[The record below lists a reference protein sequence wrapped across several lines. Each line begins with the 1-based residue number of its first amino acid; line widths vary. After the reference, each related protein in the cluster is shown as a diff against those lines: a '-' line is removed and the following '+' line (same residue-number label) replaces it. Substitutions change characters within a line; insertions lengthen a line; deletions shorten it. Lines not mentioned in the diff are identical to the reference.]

1 SRARNQ
7 EVEVTISTR
16 CWRAVAV
23 LVALQ
28 AALVALA
35 LAGLARADEQSPT
48 LRILLSVPRHTS
60 DHAEEDGTRRARLE
74 GIADAID
81 TATPGGHAGAGLLS
95 VGWWESRWSSAVGAG
110 DHLGDEGRARGYW
123 QQWGLTEDATLEH
136 QADRAIRLLRYHARR
151 CGAPG
156 LASSTSVRAAVSG
169 YATGGR
175 LCRWSG
181 AEKRVHT
188 WRRYLARTGGANG

>member
-1 SRARNQ
+1 RPQAMRSPGGAGMADVVL
-7 EVEVTISTR
+7 EVERSTGIAR
-16 CWRAVAV
+16 RAHSGSSTGGRVSTDSLTRALDGDQYEMNFSFPHSWRPLAV
-23 LVALQ
+23 LLAFQ

-35 LAGLARADEQSPT
+35 LAGLARADEPVGPT

-81 TATPGGHAGAGLLS
+81 TATPHAHERALLLA
-95 VGWWESRWSSAVGAG
+95 VGWHESRWSSAVGAG

-136 QADRAIRLLRYHARR
+136 QADRAIRL
-151 CGAPG
+151 
-156 LASSTSVRAAVSG
+156 
-169 YATGGR
+169 
-175 LCRWSG
+175 
-181 AEKRVHT
+181 
-188 WRRYLARTGGANG
+188 

>member
-1 SRARNQ
+1 M
-7 EVEVTISTR
+7 TISTR

-81 TATPGGHAGAGLLS
+81 TATPHPHERALLLS

-156 LASSTSVRAAVSG
+156 LASGTSVRAAVSG

-181 AEKRVHT
+181 AEKRVQT